1 MDCIDVFNG
10 DADGICALHQL
21 RLAVPQIEARLIT
34 GVKRDINLLAK
45 LNRINKAKITVLDV
59 SLDKNRADLERLIEE
74 GHQVIYIDH
83 HFSGDI
89 PDSDMLET
97 HLDPSAKVCTSVIVD
112 SMLEGRY
119 RKWAM
124 VGAFGDNLDET
135 AYDLAKGIGLSA
147 KDVDALQEL
156 GVLLNYNGYG
166 ADIQDL
172 FYHPATLYE
181 HVSDFED
188 PLRFYA
194 ESDVL
199 ATLRRGYKDDLI
211 KAAAYSPMYEDD
223 AGRIFRFPDEA
234 WARRVSGVYANIL
247 TREMPDKAHG
257 MLTANADT
265 SLRISVR
272 APLNRRFGADELCR
286 QFPTGGGRS
295 AAAGVNQ
302 LPQEMLADFIS
313 AFSKQFSK

>member
-21 RLAVPQIEARLIT
+21 RLAVPQPEGRLIT

-45 LNRINKAKITVLDV
+45 LCQTNKAKITVLDV
-59 SLDKNRADLERLIEE
+59 SLDKNRFDLERLLGE
-74 GHQVIYIDH
+74 GHQVTYIDH
-83 HFSGDI
+83 HFSGDV
-89 PDSDMLET
+89 PESEMLET
-97 HLDPSAKVCTSVIVD
+97 HLDPSSKVCTSVIVD
-112 SMLEGRY
+112 SLLEGRY

-135 AYDLAKGIGLSA
+135 AHDLAKGIGLSFE
-147 KDVDALQEL
+147 DVEALKEL
-156 GVLLNYNGYG
+156 GILLNYNGYG

-172 FYHPATLYE
+172 FYSPAVLYE
-181 HVSDFED
+181 HVAGYED
-188 PLRFYA
+188 PLRFYV

-199 ATLRRGYKDDLI
+199 ATLRLGYKEDLI
-211 KAAAYSPMYEDD
+211 KAAAYSPMHEDD
-223 AGRIFRFPDEA
+223 AGRIFQFPDEA

-247 TREMPDKAHG
+247 AREMPDKAHG

-272 APLNRRFGADELCR
+272 APLNHRSGADELCR
-286 QFPTGGGRS
+286 QFSTGGGRA
-295 AAAGVNQ
+295 AAAGVNH
-302 LPQEMLADFIS
+302 LPQEMLAEFIS
-313 AFSKQFSK
+313 AFSEQFS